1 MRTLLGLLIL
11 GGLFLMAATWQRNQT
26 EDLREQRSQ
35 RYGIPEDPAS
45 QRPGWD
51 TLVLGRPS
59 GAQPIPSPEQLDPA
73 WESWTDPDDDARD
86 DGRTGVSQEYRY
98 EVQSGDVLSR
108 ICVQHYGTS
117 RASLVNAVAHYNG
130 LSSPDAI
137 RAGKI
142 LLLPD
147 RGLLEED

>member
-11 GGLFLMAATWQRNQT
+11 GGLFLMAAAWQRNQT
-26 EDLREQRSQ
+26 EELRAERSQ
-35 RYGIPEDPAS
+35 RYGIPEDPAGEE
-45 QRPGWD
+45 PGWD

-59 GAQPIPSPEQLDPA
+59 GAQPIPSAERQDPA
-73 WESWTDPDDDARD
+73 WENWTDPDVA
-86 DGRTGVSQEYRY
+86 TQSEAQPPVLQEYRY

-108 ICVQHYGTS
+108 ICAKHYGTS

-130 LSSPDAI
+130 LGSPDAI

-142 LLLPD
+142 ILLPD
-147 RGLLEED
+147 PELLEEE

>member
-26 EDLREQRSQ
+26 KELRAERS
-35 RYGIPEDPAS
+35 RLYGIPEDPS
-45 QRPGWD
+45 SERPDWD

-59 GAQPIPSPEQLDPA
+59 GAQPIPSAEQLDPV
-73 WESWTDPDDDARD
+73 WENWTDPDDDTQGDA
-86 DGRTGVSQEYRY
+86 GPPVSQEYSY
-98 EVQSGDVLSR
+98 EVQPGDVLSR
-108 ICVQHYGTS
+108 ICSQHYGTS
-117 RASLVNAVAHYNG
+117 RASLVLAVAHYNG
-130 LSSPDAI
+130 LDSPDAI

-147 RGLLEED
+147 PGLLEEQ

>member
-26 EDLREQRSQ
+26 EELRAQRSQ
-35 RYGIPEDPAS
+35 RYGIPQDPAG
-45 QRPGWD
+45 QEPGWD

-59 GAQPIPSPEQLDPA
+59 GAEPIPSPAPLGRA
-73 WESWTDPDDDARD
+73 WENWTDTGDDTQGDERLI
-86 DGRTGVSQEYRY
+86 VSQEYRY

-108 ICVQHYGTS
+108 ICARHYGTS

-130 LSSPDAI
+130 LGSPDAI

-147 RGLLEED
+147 PALLEER

>member
-11 GGLFLMAATWQRNQT
+11 GGLFLMAAAWQRNQT
-26 EDLREQRSQ
+26 KELRAQRSQ
-35 RYGIPEDPAS
+35 RYGIPEDPS
-45 QRPGWD
+45 GEKPGWD
-51 TLVLGRPS
+51 SLVLGRPS
-59 GAQPIPSPEQLDPA
+59 GAQPIPTAEQLGPA
-73 WESWTDPDDDARD
+73 WESWTGPDDDIQGDARPP
-86 DGRTGVSQEYRY
+86 VQQEYRY

-108 ICVQHYGTS
+108 ICSQHYSTS
-117 RASLVNAVAHYNG
+117 RASLVKAVARYNG

-147 RGLLEED
+147 PGLLAEE

>member
-26 EDLREQRSQ
+26 KELRAERSQ
-35 RYGIPEDPAS
+35 RYGIPEDPSA
-45 QRPGWD
+45 REPGWD

-59 GAQPIPSPEQLDPA
+59 GAQPIPSPAQPESA
-73 WESWTDPDDDARD
+73 WENWADLDHDTRADERPF
-86 DGRTGVSQEYRY
+86 VSQEFRY

-108 ICVQHYGTS
+108 ICAQHYGTS
-117 RASLVNAVAHYNG
+117 RASLVDAVAHYNG

-147 RGLLEED
+147 PGLLED